1 MGASNFSQATL
12 SGENATFQQ
21 AVNALR
27 ERFHFDFTSM
37 GITAFVGAP
46 LKWVY
51 SAGETSNRHRR
62 ISLAPGHGI
71 GGIVLKAGKPMLF
84 TDIDSEMDPREYSSY
99 PIVFAEDLRSF
110 CALPLKRG
118 NHVVAVL
125 LCAFR
130 DVDPSHAEAFQ
141 ALIADELRGRFCGLD
156 VVSEGFMGLGKSDG
170 AAETPL
176 TAVAGDASFAG
187 IRDTDESGAPKLLR
201 GDLARA
207 IEAQEEERRRI
218 SRELHDGVAQELL
231 TVTFTLQRLA
241 DHVDADGRAILDEAR
256 GSINGVLDELHNI
269 SVMLRPSSL
278 DHLGFIPALRS
289 QALLLE
295 KTYGSATQFE
305 GDLTLPRFDRALE
318 TQAYRI
324 CQEAMTNACKYS
336 GSDVVRVNVEAAG
349 DWLHISVIDEGCGFD
364 VAHPSIKGSGC
375 GLLGMQERA
384 SQVGAT
390 LSIESDSQGTHVTL
404 VTPMHTAKEGGL
416 R

>member
-1 MGASNFSQATL
+1 MGASNFSQETL
-12 SGENATFQQ
+12 AGK
-21 AVNALR
+21 NALFQSAVDNLHD
-27 ERFHFDFTSM
+27 RFHFDFTSM

-62 ISLAPGHGI
+62 IALAPGHGI

-84 TDIDSEMDPREYSSY
+84 TDIDAEMDPREYSSY

-110 CALPLKRG
+110 CALPLKQG

-130 DVDPSHAEAFQ
+130 NVEPSHAETFRT
-141 ALIADELRGRFCGLD
+141 LIAEELCGAFCGLD
-156 VVSEGFMGLGKSDG
+156 VVSEGFMGLGETGNQAPEAPAST
-170 AAETPL
+170 AADT
-176 TAVAGDASFAG
+176 SFAG
-187 IRDTDESGAPKLLR
+187 MRDTDETGAPKLLR

-207 IEAQEEERRRI
+207 ISAQEEERRRI

-241 DHVDADGRAILDEAR
+241 DHVDAEGTAILEEAR
-256 GSINGVLDELHNI
+256 GGINGVLDELHNI

-278 DHLGFIPALRS
+278 DHLGFVPALRS

-295 KTYGSATQFE
+295 KTYGSAIRFRGT
-305 GDLTLPRFDRALE
+305 LTLPRFDRALE

-336 GSDVVRVNVEAAG
+336 GSDVVTVSVEAAG
-349 DWLHISVIDEGCGFD
+349 DWLHISITDEGCGFD
-364 VAHPSIKGSGC
+364 VAHPTIKGSGC

-390 LSIESDSQGTHVTL
+390 LSIESSNHGTCVTL
-404 VTPMHTAKEGGL
+404 VTPMRTAMEGDAQ
-416 R
+416 